1 MGAFTP
7 GPWRYEQ
14 TPLPQVWSESVIEGG
29 SNLEKRR
36 IHIADVRGWGALQY
50 REDGA
55 AMQDANGLLI
65 AAAPEL
71 LEAGQALYE
80 VIGNIIGPQGVRLA
94 DELEKAGT
102 AWIAAQKK
110 AEGCGAS

>member
-1 MGAFTP
+1 MGESRQTP

-14 TPLPQVWSESVIEGG
+14 TPLPQVWSESVIESG

-50 REDGA
+50 REDGEE
-55 AMQDANGLLI
+55 MQDANGRLI

-71 LEAGQALYE
+71 YEALYDLLTYAQE
-80 VIGNIIGPQGVRLA
+80 DEAFCDRAGDPGRYATKVLA
-94 DELEKAGT
+94 EDA
-102 AWIAAQKK
+102 IRK
-110 AEGCGAS
+110 AEGG